1 MKNLKKNHEQMNDL
15 KLFQNHSRKVPGAPG
30 HRKTSS
36 NIILSDPGPSGKI
49 DQIDKN
55 FSF

>member
-1 MKNLKKNHEQMNDL
+1 MNDL